1 MHYAAKPPIGKL
13 RLYHALPQHR
23 DRINSRQSSS
33 CRKVRYYRAARSII
47 PIDNSRY
54 NDYHRDMS
62 AKLKD
67 EIKQGKPFESLE
79 AEVFLNLMRTADAL
93 SRGAEEILK
102 LAGLSHTQ
110 YNVLRILRGAG
121 EQGLCCREV
130 AERMITRDPDI
141 TRLVDRLERR
151 GLLARSRDSRDR
163 RVITVRI
170 TPAGQKV
177 LKDLDRPL
185 SEHNRNLLSHMHK
198 ADLRKLLELLELA
211 RES

>member
-1 MHYAAKPPIGKL
+1 
-13 RLYHALPQHR
+13 
-23 DRINSRQSSS
+23 
-33 CRKVRYYRAARSII
+33 
-47 PIDNSRY
+47 
-54 NDYHRDMS
+54 MS

-67 EIKQGKPFESLE
+67 EIKQGKPFESLQ

-93 SRGAEEILK
+93 SRGVEEILK
-102 LAGLSHTQ
+102 LAELSHTQ

-151 GLLARSRDSRDR
+151 GLLARSRDSKDR

-170 TPAGQKV
+170 TRAGQKL
-177 LKDLDRPL
+177 LKDLDRPMA
-185 SEHNRNLLSHMHK
+185 EYNRKLLRHMDNS
-198 ADLRKLLELLELA
+198 DLRKLAELLTVA
-211 RES
+211 REP

>member
-1 MHYAAKPPIGKL
+1 MAGAKTKPETWVLSISRIP
-13 RLYHALPQHR
+13 RPF
-23 DRINSRQSSS
+23 DRAGQEIQL
-33 CRKVRYYRAARSII
+33 
-47 PIDNSRY
+47 DNRRY
-54 NDYHRDMS
+54 NDYHAAMS
-62 AKLKD
+62 RKLKD

-79 AEVFLNLMRTADAL
+79 AEVFLNLMRTADAFL
-93 SRGAEEILK
+93 RGSEEILK
-102 LAGLSHTQ
+102 LVGLSHTQ

-151 GLLARSRDSRDR
+151 GLLTRSRDSRDR

-177 LKDLDRPL
+177 LRDLDGPMV
-185 SEHNRNLLSHMHK
+185 EHYRNLLSHMDK
-198 ADLRKLLELLELA
+198 GDLRKLLELLEAA
-211 RES
+211 REP